1 MHDINSRLVSRTDSN
16 VRSEQHSQSIVKL
29 PAFFHSESLSLLC
42 SVLMNSLTCGL
53 HTFRKF
59 SEIDFEKSGVH
70 GAFAERARHRC
81 RGSGGL

>member
-59 SEIDFEKSGVH
+59 SEIDFEKSGVVQILPR
-70 GAFAERARHRC
+70 GIGHR
-81 RGSGGL
+81 RSLPR